1 MLEFEDWLIVLVL
14 VCNSVFSEF
23 GVELLSGCI
32 SVDEGFTV
40 FTVLLMS
47 DISFEGSFLSFAMTV
62 GVLFVVVVV
71 CCRFVSAMVI
81 SVVEGDV
88 EEGFWLRM
96 MAVVMQMA
104 AMPRVV

>member
-40 FTVLLMS
+40 LLMS

-62 GVLFVVVVV
+62 GVLFVVVTV